1 MMFKLAHFWQ
11 AVRILAACVLSY
23 VVARLIGLQ
32 EDYWALVTAIVVTQP
47 ALSDALS
54 AGRDRVLG
62 TLVGALAG
70 LGVIAATE
78 LGFPSF
84 PLFWI
89 ALIPLSILT
98 AVKPNLRL
106 SCITLVIVVLVPSMG
121 RPFARPIE
129 RIVEI
134 LVGTIAA
141 IAVCA
146 AIPTQRKVDRP
157 AADGD
162 SAAGPNS
169 VEG

>member
-1 MMFKLAHFWQ
+1 MMFQLAHFWQ
-11 AVRILAACVLSY
+11 AVRILAACALSY

-70 LGVIAATE
+70 LGVIGASE
-78 LGFPSF
+78 LGVPAF

-106 SCITLVIVVLVPSMG
+106 SCVTLVIVVLVPSMG

-134 LVGTIAA
+134 LIGTIVA
-141 IAVCA
+141 IAVSA
-146 AIPTQRKVDRP
+146 AIPTQRKNVRSV
-157 AADGD
+157 ADGD
-162 SAAGPNS
+162 SAPGPS
-169 VEG
+169 GAEG